1 MRKLLAT
8 LVNKEAI
15 HYNQYY
21 DPNIWLYVQILSK
34 LDHSTNFIEYEK
46 ETSTHYQKDVQ
57 TLNCNLMYLE
67 GQC

>member
-1 MRKLLAT
+1 MRKLFAT

-21 DPNIWLYVQILSK
+21 DPNIWLYLQSLSK
-34 LDHSTNFIEYEK
+34 LDHSTNITIWK

-57 TLNCNLMYLE
+57 TLNCNLMYLK